1 MAFLLLA
8 YCSSIIGT
16 LAATSSSL
24 SRKTAFVSSRQHAGG
39 GTRTL
44 PVLFAVADDES
55 SGSASSTTFARES
68 SRAGEDGFSLL
79 RRPVTFDPDKDV
91 SYDAPKLL
99 DEEEEEDLRN
109 SKNRLWFEEERTS
122 SSNEI
127 LGNFA
132 IKISDTDQNPS
143 VHNTINVEDQ
153 NVDMHQ
159 RTLDTL
165 DYPLVQRQ
173 LADECE
179 TQFARNLIT
188 KSMHAHVQSRDA
200 QDTDADVL
208 TMAIT
213 ASSVEGVHRRY
224 GAVQEMQRLMGG
236 RISGFWSTARRNALK
251 HKISSS
257 GRGTNNKNKVQR
269 LTLGTPP
276 IAGYTLDIESIMS
289 IIDEGK
295 VLEGPEIL
303 DVSSMME
310 LCLDVRDWSDALEEW
325 NHDNVGEVEGEQS
338 EFEYDLQQKPF
349 VQLPSLVKQIHV
361 DDELIELLSTAFD
374 EEGKLSGTTFPSI
387 GRLRIKCRTLK
398 RDILSSIESI
408 LALPSMKNKLA
419 VESGGSLM
427 SEINGR
433 IVIPV
438 QQKYS
443 SVGIVHDASRSGKT
457 SYVEPSEVVQP
468 TNELRSA
475 ESELRAEEA
484 KVWRQLTELIVKH
497 REEIERNVASLGQL
511 DVVKARVK
519 LGRRLIGIVPEVRN
533 EGVVSV
539 KDAKHPIL
547 LLRGLEV
554 VGSDVEIG
562 QGNNQAM
569 ILTGPN
575 AGGKTIILKL
585 LGLFA
590 MVSHPEMIDFVSPFR
605 HFGRTKEPMLD
616 GARWYSRT
624 N

>member
-1 MAFLLLA
+1 MASLCLV
-8 YCSSIIGT
+8 YSIIGT
-16 LAATSSSL
+16 VAATPS
-24 SRKTAFVSSRQHAGG
+24 AFITSRQYADG
-39 GTRTL
+39 GTRLRTL
-44 PVLFAVADDES
+44 PVFFANANDES
-55 SGSASSTTFARES
+55 YDSASSTTFVRE

-79 RRPVTFDPDKDV
+79 RRPVTFDPEKDV
-91 SYDAPKLL
+91 SYAAPKLL

-109 SKNRLWFEEERTS
+109 SKNRLWFEERTS

-127 LGNFA
+127 LGDFA
-132 IKISDTDQNPS
+132 VQNTDTPQQNPLG
-143 VHNTINVEDQ
+143 HNTLNVEDQ
-153 NVDMHQ
+153 NIDMHQ

-165 DYPLVQRQ
+165 DYPVVQRA

-179 TQFARNLIT
+179 TQVARNLIT
-188 KSMHAHVQSRDA
+188 KSMHTQVQSLDA
-200 QDTDADVL
+200 QDADSDVL
-208 TMAIT
+208 TMPIT

-236 RISGFWSTARRNALK
+236 QISGFWSTARRNALK

-257 GRGTNNKNKVQR
+257 SRGISSKKKVQR
-269 LTLGTPP
+269 LSLGAPP
-276 IAGYTLDIESIMS
+276 IAGYTLDIESIMN

-310 LCLDVRDWSDALEEW
+310 LCLDVLDWSDALEEW
-325 NHDNVGEVEGEQS
+325 NRDNVGGVKGEES
-338 EFEYDLQQKPF
+338 EFEFDFQQEPF

-361 DDELIELLSTAFD
+361 DQELIELLSTAFD

-387 GRLRIKCRTLK
+387 GRLRTKIRTLK

-408 LALPSMKNKLA
+408 LSLPSMKNKLA

-438 QQKYS
+438 QQQYS

-484 KVWRQLTELIVKH
+484 KVWRQLTESIVKH

-519 LGRRLIGIVPEVRN
+519 LGRRLNGNVPEVNN

-539 KDAKHPIL
+539 IDAKHPIL
-547 LLRGLEV
+547 LLRGMEV

-562 QGNNQAM
+562 QGKNQAM

-590 MVSHPEMIDFVSPFR
+590 MVSH
-605 HFGRTKEPMLD
+605 T
-616 GARWYSRT
+616 
-624 N
+624 